1 MTTQDFNVLFVIWRE
16 CIEALLVV
24 GILNAW
30 LAHRPPAER
39 RAGRLWLWSGVGVGV
54 IGAVALA
61 ALLLTIGDALSDEA
75 QEYFQTAIVLVA
87 AALIV
92 QMVFWMRRH
101 GRTLKSDMHASLDQD
116 ADRSNWF
123 GVFVLAALAVLREGS
138 EAAVFLYGTMASASG
153 PHFGAAMA
161 AGLGLAAAFATYWL
175 LQAGSKVLSW
185 RTFFRVTEVML
196 LFLAASL
203 LMTGVDHLI
212 SLGVLPTLS
221 PRLWDTSRPL
231 PDSGMLGGLI
241 SGLTGYRTQPVL
253 MEVLV
258 YAGYWTFVLWM
269 LYRPRALRPA

>member
-1 MTTQDFNVLFVIWRE
+1 MSTQDFNILFVIWRE

-39 RAGRLWLWSGVGVGV
+39 RVGRIWLWSGVGVGL

-61 ALLLTIGDALSDEA
+61 ATLLFVGDALGDEG
-75 QEYFQTAIVLVA
+75 QEYFQTAIVLIA
-87 AALIV
+87 AGLIV
-92 QMVFWMRRH
+92 QMVSWMRKH
-101 GRTLKSDMHASLDQD
+101 GRTLKSELHASLNQS

-138 EAAVFLYGTMASASG
+138 EAAVFLYGTMASAAGSNL
-153 PHFGAAMA
+153 AAAIA
-161 AGLGLAAAFATYWL
+161 AGLGLVAAFATYWL
-175 LQAGSKVLSW
+175 LQVGSKVLSW

-203 LMTGVDHLI
+203 LMSGVGHLI
-212 SLGVLPTLS
+212 SLDVLPTLS
-221 PRLWDTSRPL
+221 PRLWDTSWLL
-231 PDSGMLGGLI
+231 PDSGMLGGLV
-241 SGLTGYRTQPVL
+241 SGLTGYRAQPVL
-253 MEVLV
+253 MELLV
-258 YAGYWTFVLWM
+258 YVAYWTFVIWI